1 MNDWIVNNCQG
12 KIGAIYLRGST
23 NLQVE
28 KGLYRS
34 FITRPSEKF
43 NIKLL
48 IIIAVYKDL
57 LL

>member
-48 IIIAVYKDL
+48 ITVYKDL